1 MNQNTAEEF
10 GRTIRNKGR
19 FLFIPKSASEGL
31 LARTLGEVECL
42 GLPGPYD
49 HKRWEE
55 FPSVAKEVI
64 VRFLKFR
71 LREGTLPEPDLND
84 SFQWKELYKSFRL
97 DRKDGYL
104 LLPDHWMIEFLS
116 TPIHFG
122 TLHAPA
128 GCAHTDYHFESGH
141 LVTLKRSFSKTRVT
155 RLMRLTREHLHQ
167 VQRND
172 PAKIVEIAGQLG
184 LLK

>member
-1 MNQNTAEEF
+1 MNQNTTEIF
-10 GRTIRNKGR
+10 GHTIRNKGC

-31 LARTLGEVECL
+31 LSGTLDEVECR
-42 GLPGPYD
+42 GLPGPYN

-55 FPSVAKEVI
+55 FPPIAKEV
-64 VRFLKFR
+64 VVGFLKFR
-71 LREGTLPEPDLND
+71 HREGTLPEPDLNN
-84 SFQWKELYKSFRL
+84 SVQWKELYEAFHL

-104 LLPDHWMIEFLS
+104 LLPDQWVIEFLS

-128 GCAHTDYHFESGH
+128 GCAYTDYHSESGH
-141 LVTLKRSFSKTRVT
+141 LVTLKRSFSRTRVT
-155 RLMRLTREHLHQ
+155 RLMRLIREHLHH
-167 VQRND
+167 VRRND
-172 PAKIVEIAGQLG
+172 PAKIMEIADQLG